1 MTLRHSLFDKIFMT
15 FLAIFTICFGFI
27 VFYASHVTRNMLVDE
42 RTEVLTNE
50 AFLIADQT
58 ITGYIQGL
66 YSDQDFESSLQYYA
80 KTLNASIWVTDTK
93 GIIYG
98 FARADGHPGNP
109 KNIFFVD
116 QDFDMY
122 TAQSFNGTFF
132 GTFND
137 DVISVAIPIR
147 TNDKPNGM
155 ILIHS
160 TLEQLHNVQ
169 QNIVK
174 LIYAPYLFM
183 IIISFAL
190 LGIVSGK
197 IMRPIRKINSVA
209 EQYSTGNF
217 DTPMDIHSSDEIGQL
232 ASTLEYMA
240 SELAKLDEYRKSF
253 ISNISHDFRSPLTS
267 IKGYIEAIQD
277 GTIPPEKQ
285 SHYLDIVVQ
294 QTNRLTKLTSSL
306 LELNNYDSYGIWLV
320 CKDFD
325 IVDLVLSAINSFE
338 GRCIEKKISLRL
350 NNHTEHSIVHADKTK
365 IEQVIYNLLDNAI
378 KFTSEN
384 KSIYVTLTEKND
396 KIFVSVK
403 DEGCGIPKES
413 LNRVWVRFYKADR
426 SRGKDK
432 QGTGLGLAIT
442 KEIIKAHNEN
452 INVVSTEGVGS
463 EFTFSLSKATTDSEQ
478 S

>member
-1 MTLRHSLFDKIFMT
+1 MTLRHSLFDKIFIS
-15 FLAIFTICFGFI
+15 FLVIFTVCFGFI
-27 VFYASHVTRNMLVDE
+27 VLYASHVTRSMLVDD

-58 ITGYIQGL
+58 VAGYVQGVYTEDDL
-66 YSDQDFESSLQYYA
+66 QESLRYYSD
-80 KTLNASIWVTDTK
+80 KLNASIWVTDEK

-98 FARADGHPGNP
+98 FANADGHPDNP
-109 KNIFFVD
+109 KNIFLVD
-116 QDFDMY
+116 PDFDIY
-122 TAQSFNGTFF
+122 TAQSFNGNFYNTFKS
-132 GTFND
+132 
-137 DVISVAIPIR
+137 DVISVAIPIHI
-147 TNDKPNGM
+147 NNQPNGM
-155 ILIHS
+155 LLIHS
-160 TLEQLHNVQ
+160 TVEQL
-169 QNIVK
+169 QN
-174 LIYAPYLFM
+174 
-183 IIISFAL
+183 
-190 LGIVSGK
+190 
-197 IMRPIRKINSVA
+197 
-209 EQYSTGNF
+209 
-217 DTPMDIHSSDEIGQL
+217 MDIHSNDEIGQL

-240 SELAKLDEYRKSF
+240 SELEKLDDYRKAF

-325 IVDLVLSAINSFE
+325 IVELVLSAINSFE
-338 GRCIEKKISLRL
+338 GRCIEKQIAIRL

-378 KFTSEN
+378 KFTPN
-384 KSIYVTLTEKND
+384 GKSIYVTLSEKHD

-403 DEGCGIPKES
+403 DEGCGIPKDS

>member
-1 MTLRHSLFDKIFMT
+1 MRMRHSLFDKIFVS
-15 FLAIFTICFGFI
+15 FLIIFAATFGFI
-27 VFYASHVTRNMLVDE
+27 VFYASHVTRNMLVEE
-42 RTEVLTNE
+42 RSEVLTNE

-58 ITGYIQGL
+58 IAGYMQGI
-66 YSDQDFESSLQYYA
+66 YSEEELPGILRYYSTA
-80 KTLNASIWVTDTK
+80 LNASIWVTDEK

-98 FARADGHPGNP
+98 FANANGHPDNP
-109 KNIFFVD
+109 KNIFLVC
-116 QDFDMY
+116 QDFDLY

-132 GTFND
+132 GTFED

-147 TNDKPNGM
+147 YNEEPAGM

-160 TLEQLHNVQ
+160 TVEQLHNIQ
-169 QNIVK
+169 QNIAK
-174 LIYAPYLFM
+174 LIYVPFLVM

-190 LGIVSGK
+190 LGIISGK
-197 IMRPIRKINSVA
+197 IMRPIRKINAVA

-217 DTPMDIHSSDEIGQL
+217 DTPMDIHSNDEIGQL

-240 SELAKLDEYRKSF
+240 SELSKLDDYRRAF

-285 SHYLDIVVQ
+285 DRYLDIVME
-294 QTNRLTKLTSSL
+294 QTNRLTKLTTGL
-306 LELNNYDSYGIWLV
+306 LELNDYDSYGIWLV
-320 CKDFD
+320 FKDFD
-325 IVDLVLSAINSFE
+325 VVELILNAINSFE
-338 GRCIEKKISLRL
+338 GRCIEKQIAIRL
-350 NNHTEHSIVHADKTK
+350 NNHTENSIVHADKTK
-365 IEQVIYNLLDNAI
+365 IEQVIYNLLDNAV
-378 KFTSEN
+378 KFTPN
-384 KSIYVTLTEKND
+384 GKSIYVTLTEKHD
-396 KIFVSVK
+396 KIFVSIK
-403 DEGCGIPKES
+403 DEGCGIPKDS

-426 SRGKDK
+426 SRGRDK

-463 EFTFSLSKATTDSEQ
+463 EFTFSLSKVNTEREVG
-478 S
+478 